1 MAWLGAFFGALSW
14 VEKCGTFDAFWARVQ
29 KFQGYQPREEE
40 PDRYAAV
47 VQRFHETKIMMTV
60 RLKATEVAAK

>member
-1 MAWLGAFFGALSW
+1 M
-14 VEKCGTFDAFWARVQ
+14 Q

-40 PDRYAAV
+40 PDRYAAAV
-47 VQRFHETKIMMTV
+47 RRFHETKIMLTV